1 MVAAL
6 VSELRNKQIAAELG
20 SSEIFMDLNRLGPGL
35 LHAFMVVA
43 EAGKISEA
51 ARRLHL
57 SQPAVTAQIRRL
69 EADLETPLFIRSVH
83 GVTLTP
89 RGAHLRERLEHVFS
103 DLEEALRELDQPG
116 ELTGVLKFAASTTSA
131 AHFVP
136 TIFARFRHYHPAVGL
151 HLMVGNARDVLEHVR
166 EQRVGLGLLGGHERS
181 PGVRLEQF
189 MPDEIVAVCAP
200 RIRDPKLRRAIQNL
214 KSAGDL
220 EHLPLI
226 WRERGA
232 GTRATVEQVLKEHGL
247 NVRKLD
253 QRVEIG
259 STEAIKALV
268 MAEIG
273 IAFFSCWEI
282 QNELAAGTLREITIP
297 GLQIHRLFSWALPSG
312 DLGGLPGEFYRFAN
326 SLRTELSAVSVRK
339 WKGLA

>member
-1 MVAAL
+1 
-6 VSELRNKQIAAELG
+6 
-20 SSEIFMDLNRLGPGL
+20 MDLNRLGPGL
-35 LHAFMVVA
+35 LHAFMMVA

-89 RGAHLRERLEHVFS
+89 RGAHLRERLLHVFS
-103 DLEEALRELDQPG
+103 DLEEALSELDQPG
-116 ELTGVLKFAASTTSA
+116 ELTGILKFAASTTSA

-136 TIFARFRHYHPAVGL
+136 NIFARFRHYHPAVGL
-151 HLMVGNARDVLEHVR
+151 HLIVGNAREVLDHVR
-166 EQRVGLGLLGGHERS
+166 EQHVELGLLAGHERS

-189 MPDEIVAVCAP
+189 MPDEIVAVGAP
-200 RIRDPKLRRAIQNL
+200 RIRDPKLRRAIQSL
-214 KSAGDL
+214 KSPQDL
-220 EHLPLI
+220 QHLPLI

-268 MAEIG
+268 AAEIG

-282 QNELAAGTLREITIP
+282 QNELAAGTLREINIP
-297 GLQIHRLFSWALPSG
+297 GLQIHRVFSWALPSG
-312 DLGGLPGEFYRFAN
+312 DLSGLPGEFYRFAN
-326 SLRTELSAVSVRK
+326 SIRTELSAVSVRK